1 MRPASGCVDERD
13 ASQAA
18 PGVNGATAVALGE
31 IPLTVAWN
39 VRGDGAQPQFIEA
52 VTRLL
57 GVAPPGQPNTSARI
71 DDAALLWMGPTSWM
85 FVASADPTRPAFA
98 DIRRAL
104 NDVGGALF
112 DVSSSYVAWRVA
124 GPAAARVLNRGCP
137 LDLHPDAFPVGHCA
151 QSVLGHVTALFHRPD
166 ESSTFIVVV
175 ARSYA
180 RDAWE
185 LLRVAAMTEGDACNA
200 NEAPTRS

>member
-1 MRPASGCVDERD
+1 MAERD
-13 ASQAA
+13 PSLAA
-18 PGVNGATAVALGE
+18 GVNVETAVTLGE
-31 IPLTVAWN
+31 IPLTLAWN
-39 VRGDGAQPQFIEA
+39 VRGDGAEPQFIEA
-52 VTRLL
+52 ASRLL
-57 GVAPPGQPNTSARI
+57 GLALPGQPNTSVCT

-85 FVASADPTRPAFA
+85 FVAGPDAARPAFD

-104 NDVGGALF
+104 NDAGGALF
-112 DVSSSYVAWRVA
+112 DVSSSYIAWKVA

-137 LDLHPDAFPVGHCA
+137 LDLHPDAFPAGHCA

-166 ESSTFIVVV
+166 ESSTFIVIV

-185 LLRVAAMTEGDACNA
+185 FLRVAAMSEGGAPCA
-200 NEAPTRS
+200 NDTLMRS